1 MDVYML
7 VFDDKRIILL
17 EKLVRCMDETTYMIL
32 ELSTSCEVLFY
43 SMAIYNK
50 LRILRLIYLF
60 MNVFYLFIYLF

>member
-17 EKLVRCMDETTYMIL
+17 EKLVRCMDETIL

>member
-1 MDVYML
+1 MDIYML

-32 ELSTSCEVLFY
+32 ELSTSCEVFFY

>member
-17 EKLVRCMDETTYMIL
+17 EKLVRFMDETTYMIL
-32 ELSTSCEVLFY
+32 EFSTSCEVLFY